1 MMRLQQLAL
10 DRFGHFTDRVLDFG
24 ARPANGSDFHIVFG
38 RNEAGKTTLMEG
50 YLRLLYGFA
59 AREPYAFKHPRAN
72 LRVSGTVDIDGQI
85 HQLSRLPKRSGNL
98 VDGAGQ
104 PVPDALLSAAL
115 RGVSQKEY
123 QSLLCL
129 DDETIEA
136 GGEEITK
143 SEGDIGKLL
152 FSAAAGISDLSR
164 VLGRVEQGNRDLYLK
179 GGTKSEFAALKA
191 AHAELVQ
198 QIKDHDVSA
207 AAFRE
212 LRLAR
217 DAAQTEEQRLRA
229 AKSELSVQRTRL
241 EAILDAHPLATEWK
255 TLEAQLTPIAHYP
268 MTLEFDSE
276 DLIKM
281 MTKRIALVAERE
293 RSVAEVHTLRAAR
306 DEVAVNADDLARGA
320 DVDAL
325 AFKKSQVEAGQSDLP
340 KREAQLMQDTADMRA
355 RLDTLGLPADG
366 TLAQFILSD
375 PALAALEQERATLDD
390 ARKHLQTT
398 LAEAEVARDK
408 YDDAARA
415 LRDTE
420 EETAVDADVERLFMQ
435 AEAEDLV
442 SRYHDALRRLAAD
455 RQGVATALRG
465 LTRQNVA
472 FDAVPALPLSSRRA
486 QELMQAHG
494 EARLALRA
502 AVQAETTAAD
512 RLADAETK
520 HAMAA
525 SAPDLIS
532 DDAAAKG
539 RQTRDELWALHKDVL
554 DMASASAFEAAMRAD
569 DAQTSFRAGQSQS
582 LAEMRQAER
591 QLIEARQDHDRAQN
605 KRTATE
611 VAFDKV
617 TGELRS
623 HLDALGLPETLSAE
637 DFVEWVRDAE
647 AAQTAAETLKTSE
660 QANTELLRA
669 AEQMRDDLAA
679 RLGAGDAPLR
689 TVVLMA
695 KTQIAASRE
704 HQNAQK
710 LAQATV
716 RQATA
721 ERDRRAV
728 AADKAR
734 TAVTEARDQWRDAV
748 AMHLPALQAG
758 IDMWNGLTGL
768 RSVREVDARMAG
780 VRRQIAGIKQDRA
793 GFIAQLDA
801 LDGGADAQEQPLAR
815 YAALQTAVERA
826 RQAQARR
833 SDLDARLAVAEDA
846 AAEALREIAVLD
858 DQVQLL
864 ARAFNDQI
872 DTSTLDALRQATAT
886 AQQAIALRQQSADLH
901 TRLLS
906 ILGVDA
912 WEQAQE
918 RLSAAPLAQA
928 QVALAELC
936 EDLSRLEAELDSAI
950 AARARAQAALDA
962 VGGDGD
968 IAALTSQKRT
978 VEEQMQAV
986 MLRYLTGRFGHTL
999 AEDAIRR
1006 YRDTHRST
1014 MLAATEQAF
1023 SDLTQGAYTTLTTQP
1038 AAQGD
1043 VLMAVRAEDGV
1054 SKEAAAMSKG
1064 TRFQLYLALRAA
1076 AYEQMASTGTVLPFF
1091 CDDVFETFDEDRTRA
1106 ACRLMQRVGK
1116 RGQAIYLTHHQ
1127 HVVDLAQEACGT
1139 DVTVHRL

>member
-24 ARPANGSDFHIVFG
+24 ARPASGSDFHIVFG

-129 DDETIEA
+129 DDETVEA

-152 FSAAAGISDLSR
+152 FSAAAGISDLSQ

-179 GGTKSEFAALKA
+179 SGTKSEFAALKA

-229 AKSELSVQRTRL
+229 AKSELSVQKTRL

-293 RSVAEVHTLRAAR
+293 RSVAEVDTLRAAR

-366 TLAQFILSD
+366 ALAQFILSD
-375 PALAALEQERATLDD
+375 PALAALEQARATLDD

-398 LAEAEVARDK
+398 QAEAEVARDK

-442 SRYHDALRRLAAD
+442 SRYHDAVRRLAAD
-455 RQGVATALRG
+455 RQEVATALRG
-465 LTRQNVA
+465 LARHNVA

-512 RLADAETK
+512 RLAGAETK

-554 DMASASAFEAAMRAD
+554 DIASASAFEAAMRAD
-569 DAQTSFRAGQSQS
+569 DAQTSLRAGQSQS

-605 KRTATE
+605 KRTETE
-611 VAFDKV
+611 AAFDKV

-660 QANTELLRA
+660 QAHAELLRD

-716 RQATA
+716 RQVTA
-721 ERDRRAV
+721 ERDRRAAV
-728 AADKAR
+728 ADKAR
-734 TAVTEARDQWRDAV
+734 TAVTEARDQWRGAV
-748 AMHLPALQAG
+748 ATHLPALQSG

-768 RSVREVDARMAG
+768 RSIREVDARMAG

-864 ARAFNDQI
+864 ARAFDDQI

-886 AQQAIALRQQSADLH
+886 AQQAIALRQQSADLR

-928 QVALAELC
+928 QVELAELC

>member
-24 ARPANGSDFHIVFG
+24 ARPASGSDFHIVFG
-38 RNEAGKTTLMEG
+38 GNEAGKTTLMEG

-72 LRVSGTVDIDGQI
+72 LRVSGTVDVDGQI

-98 VDGAGQ
+98 VDAAGQ

-152 FSAAAGISDLSR
+152 FSAAAGISDLSQ
-164 VLGRVEQGNRDLYLK
+164 VLGRVAQGNRDLYLK

-229 AKSELSVQRTRL
+229 AKSELSVQKTRL

-268 MTLEFDSE
+268 TTLEFDSE

-340 KREAQLMQDTADMRA
+340 KREAQLKQDTADMRA
-355 RLDTLGLPADG
+355 RLDALGLPADG
-366 TLAQFILSD
+366 ALAQFILSD
-375 PALAALEQERATLDD
+375 PALTALEQARATLDD

-398 LAEAEVARDK
+398 QAEAEVARDK

-442 SRYHDALRRLAAD
+442 SRYNDALRRLAAD

-512 RLADAETK
+512 RLAGAETK

-569 DAQTSFRAGQSQS
+569 DAQTSLRAGQSQS

-605 KRTATE
+605 KRTETE

-623 HLDALGLPETLSAE
+623 HLDTLGLPETLSAE

-660 QANTELLRA
+660 QAHTELLRA

-679 RLGAGDAPLR
+679 RLEAGDAPLR

-710 LAQATV
+710 IAQATV

-734 TAVTEARDQWRDAV
+734 TAVTEARDQWRGAV
-748 AMHLPALQAG
+748 ATHLPALQSG

-768 RSVREVDARMAG
+768 RSIREVDARMAG

-833 SDLDARLAVAEDA
+833 NDLDARLAMAEDA

-864 ARAFNDQI
+864 ARAFDDQI
-872 DTSTLDALRQATAT
+872 DTSTLDALRRATAT
-886 AQQAIALRQQSADLH
+886 AQQAIALRQQSADLR

-918 RLSAAPLAQA
+918 RLTAAPLAQA
-928 QVALAELC
+928 QVKLAELC

>member
-1 MMRLQQLAL
+1 M
-10 DRFGHFTDRVLDFG
+10 
-24 ARPANGSDFHIVFG
+24 
-38 RNEAGKTTLMEG
+38 
-50 YLRLLYGFA
+50 
-59 AREPYAFKHPRAN
+59 
-72 LRVSGTVDIDGQI
+72 
-85 HQLSRLPKRSGNL
+85 
-98 VDGAGQ
+98 
-104 PVPDALLSAAL
+104 
-115 RGVSQKEY
+115 
-123 QSLLCL
+123 
-129 DDETIEA
+129 
-136 GGEEITK
+136 
-143 SEGDIGKLL
+143 
-152 FSAAAGISDLSR
+152 
-164 VLGRVEQGNRDLYLK
+164 
-179 GGTKSEFAALKA
+179 
-191 AHAELVQ
+191 
-198 QIKDHDVSA
+198 
-207 AAFRE
+207 
-212 LRLAR
+212 
-217 DAAQTEEQRLRA
+217 
-229 AKSELSVQRTRL
+229 
-241 EAILDAHPLATEWK
+241 
-255 TLEAQLTPIAHYP
+255 
-268 MTLEFDSE
+268 
-276 DLIKM
+276 
-281 MTKRIALVAERE
+281 
-293 RSVAEVHTLRAAR
+293 
-306 DEVAVNADDLARGA
+306 
-320 DVDAL
+320 
-325 AFKKSQVEAGQSDLP
+325 
-340 KREAQLMQDTADMRA
+340 
-355 RLDTLGLPADG
+355 
-366 TLAQFILSD
+366 
-375 PALAALEQERATLDD
+375 
-390 ARKHLQTT
+390 
-398 LAEAEVARDK
+398 
-408 YDDAARA
+408 
-415 LRDTE
+415 
-420 EETAVDADVERLFMQ
+420 
-435 AEAEDLV
+435 
-442 SRYHDALRRLAAD
+442 
-455 RQGVATALRG
+455 
-465 LTRQNVA
+465 
-472 FDAVPALPLSSRRA
+472 
-486 QELMQAHG
+486 
-494 EARLALRA
+494 
-502 AVQAETTAAD
+502 
-512 RLADAETK
+512 
-520 HAMAA
+520 
-525 SAPDLIS
+525 
-532 DDAAAKG
+532 
-539 RQTRDELWALHKDVL
+539 
-554 DMASASAFEAAMRAD
+554 
-569 DAQTSFRAGQSQS
+569 
-582 LAEMRQAER
+582 
-591 QLIEARQDHDRAQN
+591 
-605 KRTATE
+605 
-611 VAFDKV
+611 
-617 TGELRS
+617 
-623 HLDALGLPETLSAE
+623 
-637 DFVEWVRDAE
+637 RDAE

-660 QANTELLRA
+660 QAHAELLRA

-679 RLGAGDAPLR
+679 RLEAGDAPLR

-721 ERDRRAV
+721 ERDRRAA

-734 TAVTEARDQWRDAV
+734 TAVTEARDQWRGAV
-748 AMHLPALQAG
+748 ATHLPALQAG

-768 RSVREVDARMAG
+768 RSIREVDARMAG

-833 SDLDARLAVAEDA
+833 NDLDARLAMAEDA

-864 ARAFNDQI
+864 ARAFDDQI
-872 DTSTLDALRQATAT
+872 NTSTLDALRQATAT
-886 AQQAIALRQQSADLH
+886 AQQAIALRQQSADLR

-1023 SDLTQGAYTTLTTQP
+1023 SDLTQGAYNTLTTQP